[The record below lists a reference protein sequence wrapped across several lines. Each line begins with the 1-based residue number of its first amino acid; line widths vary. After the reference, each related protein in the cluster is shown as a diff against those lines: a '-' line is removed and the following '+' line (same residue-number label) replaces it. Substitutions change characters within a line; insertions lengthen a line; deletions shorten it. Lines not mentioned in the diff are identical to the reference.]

1 MKGLLA
7 ALLTGLLVIG
17 LLGCGANRMQTRT
30 SLLNGT
36 PLSISGFVSTVQLSQ
51 AATSQGGNSLV
62 TVVSFIPQSPQMSPV
77 NNLTFCGN
85 VVSEFVLNTFA
96 TVSFTSGA
104 GCATIVSLTP
114 MSFVS
119 LSGFVSIIQLTS
131 AGTGSPITMVTFLL
145 PGPQTGLAET
155 IAFCGNV
162 GNQFALNGFM
172 NVSFTQGESC
182 ASVIA
187 ATGM

>member
-1 MKGLLA
+1 MKVLMA

-36 PLSISGFVSTVQLSQ
+36 PLSISGFVSTAQLSH

-62 TVVSFIPQSPQMSPV
+62 TVVSFIPQTPQMSPV
-77 NNLTFCGN
+77 SNLTFCGN

-96 TVSFTSGA
+96 TVTFTTGQ
-104 GCATIVSLTP
+104 GCSNIVSLFP

-119 LSGFVSIIQLTS
+119 LSGFVSIIQLTTS
-131 AGTGSPITMVTFLL
+131 GSNFPVTMVTFLL
-145 PGPQTGLAET
+145 PGPQNGLAET

-162 GNQFALNGFM
+162 GNQFPLNGFM
-172 NVSFTQGESC
+172 NVSFTQGGGC
-182 ASVIA
+182 ATVVSA
-187 ATGM
+187 SPA

>member
-1 MKGLLA
+1 MRVLA
-7 ALLTGLLVIG
+7 AVLLTGLIVLG
-17 LLGCGANRMQTRT
+17 LGCGANRLQTRT

-36 PLSISGFVSTVQLSQ
+36 PLSVSGFVSTVQLSQ
-51 AATSQGGNSLV
+51 GATSQGGDSLV
-62 TVVSFIPQSPQMSPV
+62 TVVGFIPQSPQMNPIT
-77 NNLTFCGN
+77 NLTFCGN

-96 TVSFTSGA
+96 TVTFTIGQ
-104 GCATIVSLTP
+104 GCSNLVSLFP

-131 AGTGSPITMVTFLL
+131 LGSNSPVTMVTFLL
-145 PGPQTGLAET
+145 PGPQNGLAET

-172 NVSFTQGESC
+172 NVSFTQGGGC
-182 ASVIA
+182 ASIVSA
-187 ATGM
+187 AAM